1 MTPSYR
7 PSSGRRRPCG
17 VDRCLCVLRR
27 AIVPDTRRSHAGHHD
42 VLPYHGHPYYIG
54 ADPWIGLCRVS
65 RHPSIRPGRVHERQ
79 PAVGG
84 SPADPFPCLG
94 DHHAICVDRL
104 ARLDGPDAFPE
115 IETPRM
121 TRRRTRTR
129 TSRGADPAPRARGPC
144 SGSCCDPAVRGRD
157 RRGARHHHPS
167 RPNTSEPS
175 RLGMC
180 AEVHSSC

>member
-27 AIVPDTRRSHAGHHD
+27 AIVPDTRRSHAGD
-42 VLPYHGHPYYIG
+42 VRPRDGHHPYFHR

-65 RHPSIRPGRVHERQ
+65 RHPSIRPGRVQERQ
-79 PAVGG
+79 PPAGG
-84 SPADPFPCLG
+84 SPADPYPCLG

-121 TRRRTRTR
+121 TMRRTRTR
-129 TSRGADPAPRARGPC
+129 TSRGADPATRARGPC
-144 SGSCCDPAVRGRD
+144 SGSCCDTAVRGRD